1 MGGGAVLGPGRS
13 NWDMSLAKLF
23 TVHKGQTLQYRWEF
37 FSTFNHSQF
46 ANPGVNAALPT
57 FGQIAGTSLS
67 PRVIQLALNFRFSQF

>member
-46 ANPGVNAALPT
+46 ANQGVNAALLT
-57 FGQIAGTSLS
+57 FWQIIGTSMS
-67 PRVIQLALNFRFSQF
+67 PRVIQLALNLSF

>member
-23 TVHKGQTLQYRWEF
+23 RVHERQTFQYRSEF

-57 FGQIAGTSLS
+57 FWQIIGTTVS
-67 PRVIQLALNFRFSQF
+67 PRVIQLALNLSF